1 MSKSKEKDITYNIDA
16 DDIEDE
22 EFEEVVTFTFS
33 QKVRDENKGFTDK
46 QWEQMGEDLVNQ
58 IFGVEDDEKN

>member
-33 QKVRDENKGFTDK
+33 QKVRDENKGFTDE

-58 IFGVEDDEKN
+58 IFGVDDDKKN